1 MTCDIVSALD
11 AMILII
17 SDAFQARSARNFAT
31 LVRGLLLCLGR
42 PTVTNMARAAGEP
55 NPERP
60 SRLHRFFSRAAWDP
74 EHLARVLVVRVLMPL
89 LAAEGTLVLAGDDT
103 THGKCGRR
111 VAFAGLFR
119 DAVASSP
126 VRNVLHWS
134 HNWVVAC
141 LIVPCPLAPTRRLHL
156 PVLARLYRRE
166 VDCSETAPF
175 RTRQQMMVEM
185 IRLVST
191 WLPGRAIVL
200 VVDGA
205 YAGEDLLKELPD
217 EVTLISR
224 MRRDAALY
232 ELPPVPAR
240 SGRYGRPRVRGAK
253 LAKLPTIAETAQFVE
268 VEVLMYGQRR
278 NVQVATFEAVWYP
291 TSKRILRLVISR
303 DPEGKRPDDFF
314 FTTARG
320 LEAARVVEL
329 YAERWGVEE
338 LIREVKQSLGAD
350 EVQSW
355 SAHAVVR
362 QVPFVLAAHALVQA
376 AFYASS
382 TTTPAQTAPP
392 SFARMLTRVRM
403 QIWTER
409 LSDAFAHSTSP
420 EKVLELLENTL
431 LTAA

>member
-11 AMILII
+11 AMIVTL
-17 SDAFQARSARNFAT
+17 SDAFQARSARNFAM

-55 NPERP
+55 RPERP
-60 SRLHRFFSRAAWDP
+60 SRLHRFFSRAVWSP
-74 EHLARVLVVRVLMPL
+74 EHLARLLVVRILVPL
-89 LAAEGTLVLAGDDT
+89 FAAKGTLVLAGDDT

-119 DAVASSP
+119 DAVRSTA
-126 VRNVLHWS
+126 VKHVLHWS
-134 HNWVVAC
+134 HNWVLVC
-141 LIVPCPLAPTRRLHL
+141 LIVPCPGTPDRRLHL

-166 VDCSETAPF
+166 AHCTPDAPF

-185 IRLVST
+185 VGLIST
-191 WLPGRAIVL
+191 WLAGRSIVL

-205 YAGEDLLKELPD
+205 YAGDDLLKDLP
-217 EVTLISR
+217 ESVTLISR

-240 SGRYGRPRVRGAK
+240 SGRSGRPRVRGAK
-253 LAKLPTIAETAQFVE
+253 LAKLPVIAETAHFTE
-268 VEVLMYGQRR
+268 VEALMYGDRR
-278 NVQVATFEAVWYP
+278 TVLVATFEAVWYP

-303 DPEGKRPDDFF
+303 DPHGKRPDDFF
-314 FTTARG
+314 FTTGRG
-320 LEAARVVEL
+320 LKACRVVEL

-338 LIREVKQSLGAD
+338 LIREVKQSLGGD

-355 SAHAVVR
+355 SQRAVLR
-362 QVPFVLAAHALVQA
+362 QVPFVLTAHALVQA
-376 AFYASS
+376 AFYANRG
-382 TTTPAQTAPP
+382 TTTAASAPP
-392 SFARMLTRVRM
+392 SFARLLTRVRM